1 MMTTRF
7 TTLQTPC
14 ETGLTRDRVLKA
26 NCMQQ
31 PGPQFPVTEQPHAIK
46 FVKLCLTPFSTSS
59 TGSLCW
65 MLRMCHTHMHGLF
78 DAPD

>member
-31 PGPQFPVTEQPHAIK
+31 PSPQYPDTGEPHANK
-46 FVKLCLTPFSTSS
+46 YLMLCLVPISTPPSKLHAVMLDAEHKVYLTPMTSTS
-59 TGSLCW
+59 
-65 MLRMCHTHMHGLF
+65 
-78 DAPD
+78 